1 MFLARKVKS
10 ENEEKIADEI
20 LKQYNI
26 EDVVNY
32 NSAKYVLV
40 VDDELVGVSKVD
52 FHENIGVLKYLTID
66 KKAVGDGLGDALIRA
81 ILNYCIMNGIDK
93 VYYPTTDSYLIKI
106 GFKEKKNCLKI
117 NGENR
122 EFLLELELE
131 PFFTA
136 PCKGSQGIK

>member
-20 LKQYNI
+20 LKQYDI

-40 VDDELVGVSKVD
+40 VDDSLVGVSKVD
-52 FHENIGVLKYLTID
+52 FHENIGVLKYLAID
-66 KKAVGDGLGDALIRA
+66 KSAIGNGLGDALIRA

-93 VYYPTTDSYLIKI
+93 VYYPMVDSYLTKL
-106 GFKEKKNCLKI
+106 GFVEKKNCLKI
-117 NGENR
+117 DGERR
-122 EFLLELELE
+122 EFALEIELE
-131 PFFTA
+131 PFFA
-136 PCKGSQGIK
+136 ARCKGSTWI